1 MSWKEHIENINEK
14 VNKRLNMIF
23 RIRSCSTIRA
33 AKCIFNLHAFVQPLL
48 DYTDTVWTNL
58 GRSAS
63 QQLQRLQNRGPRIV
77 LLVKS
82 SENTFPK
89 LNWINLEYKRK
100 LSK

>member
-1 MSWKEHIENINEK
+1 M
-14 VNKRLNMIF
+14 
-23 RIRSCSTIRA
+23 
-33 AKCIFNLHAFVQPLL
+33 FN
-48 DYTDTVWTNL
+48 YL